1 MRSIEN
7 TAVNDL
13 IARASGR
20 RPSASMAMV
29 DDDADGDPD
38 PDAAQ
43 LTLPIAMPVAAP
55 FEARRAT
62 SSYPV
67 VHRGPAVATSPEW
80 PSATAPEFLE
90 PASPRRL
97 YELASRVEQG
107 ETGGGAPRWT
117 DHERMVPT
125 FQMRRPSEVR
135 SVVARLV
142 FPVALLVSIG
152 VVVGAY
158 VAFSGDRGDVASAA
172 SAGAP
177 PEAPAAAPAAPTPA
191 PARTAPTVT
200 AALPEATAPAA
211 PSAPGTQ
218 AAAPAAPSAPDPAA
232 AGAAPASPELVDVRI
247 DSMPAGATVM
257 LVDRGRAQLIG
268 DTPVDTAVDP
278 SREYD
283 LVFTSAGAP
292 PQVEHL
298 DPRTTRR
305 VEVALGKRDGAEHA
319 ADAPRRVEHAPAE
332 HAPAEHA
339 AEHAPA
345 EHAPAE
351 HAPAEHAP
359 AEHAPAEHAP
369 ARPGRSRPEPRAET
383 RSEPPS
389 GQGTLMISSK
399 PPCEIVIDGRA
410 TGLTT
415 PQRSIALSA
424 GTHRIT
430 LLNSEKSIR
439 KVVSVQIIADTTA
452 KIIEDLMP

>member
-29 DDDADGDPD
+29 DDADGDPD

-43 LTLPIAMPVAAP
+43 LTLPVAMPVAAP

-67 VHRGPAVATSPEW
+67 VHRGPAVAASPEW
-80 PSATAPEFLE
+80 PPATAPEFLE

-97 YELASRVEQG
+97 YELASQAERS
-107 ETGGGAPRWT
+107 ETAGGASRWT

-135 SVVARLV
+135 SVLARLV

-158 VAFSGDRGDVASAA
+158 VAFSGDRGGVRGDLASGASAA
-172 SAGAP
+172 TP
-177 PEAPAAAPAAPTPA
+177 PEAPAVAPAAPTPA
-191 PARTAPTVT
+191 PARAAPTVT
-200 AALPEATAPAA
+200 AAPAVATAPVA
-211 PSAPGTQ
+211 PSAPGAL
-218 AAAPAAPSAPDPAA
+218 AAVPVAPAA

-292 PQVEHL
+292 PHIEHL

-305 VEVALGKRDGAEHA
+305 VEVALGKRDGSEPPAE
-319 ADAPRRVEHAPAE
+319 APRRVER
-332 HAPAEHA
+332 
-339 AEHAPA
+339 APA

-359 AEHAPAEHAP
+359 AERAAAEHAPAEHAP
-369 ARPGRSRPEPRAET
+369 ARPGRPRPEPRAET

-415 PQRSIALSA
+415 PQRSIALPA
-424 GTHRIT
+424 GSHRIT

-439 KVVSVQIIADTTA
+439 KVVSVQIIANTTA
-452 KIIEDLMP
+452 KIIEDLMQ